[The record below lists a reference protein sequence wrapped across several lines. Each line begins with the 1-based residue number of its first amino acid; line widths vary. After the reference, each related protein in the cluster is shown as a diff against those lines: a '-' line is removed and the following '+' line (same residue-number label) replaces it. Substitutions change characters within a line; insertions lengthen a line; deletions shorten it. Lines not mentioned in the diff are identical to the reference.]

1 MAYVSHDGIKSSRQ
15 AASDLP
21 QYSIV
26 TRAAE
31 GQVARVGSQGQRPL
45 GSIDVAS
52 LAQGQHVAVYEDGNV
67 VKAKAA
73 ASLGVGADIYSAGS
87 TSLLP
92 AAAASGA
99 AVWSVGV
106 AESPAAAGEIF
117 SLRVHVRQLSG
128 LA

>member
-1 MAYVSHDGIKSSRQ
+1 MAYFAHDGIKSSRQ

-21 QYSIV
+21 ALSIV

-73 ASLGVGADIYSAGS
+73 ASLGVGAEVYSNGS
-87 TSLLP
+87 ISLLP
-92 AAAASGA
+92 AAAASGSA
-99 AVWSVGV
+99 IWAVGV

-117 SLRVHVRQLSG
+117 SLRVHIRQISG

>member
-1 MAYVSHDGIKSSRQ
+1 MAYEAHDGIKSSRQ

-21 QYSIV
+21 QYAVV

-45 GSIDVAS
+45 GVIGAAS

-73 ASLGVGADIYSAGS
+73 ASLGVGADVFSNGS
-87 TSLLP
+87 VSLLP
-92 AAAASGA
+92 AAAASGS

-106 AESPAAAGEIF
+106 SESPAAAGEIF

-128 LA
+128 LS